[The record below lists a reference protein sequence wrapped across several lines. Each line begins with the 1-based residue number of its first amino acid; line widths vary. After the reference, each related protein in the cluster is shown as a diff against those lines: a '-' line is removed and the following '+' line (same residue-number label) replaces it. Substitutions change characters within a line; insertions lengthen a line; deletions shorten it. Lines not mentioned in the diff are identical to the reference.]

1 VQAGWANDIFSCAL
15 LHMKMGVFKLWHAF
29 DLLLQALR
37 AVVVPEIL
45 VVHALAAVSMTPFK
59 GTQHCSTI

>member
-1 VQAGWANDIFSCAL
+1 
-15 LHMKMGVFKLWHAF
+15 MKMGVFKLWHAF